1 MPEVIEIIVACII
14 YFSAFSLLFRKFM
27 PMLIKRFNKTDDAA
41 IANQSDDIGIVN
53 KSDDAGIANKSDDA
67 GIANK
72 SDDAGI
78 ANDKIVNNIDD
89 AKYDEIKKAEIG
101 NTVYKAET
109 EGGQE

>member
-14 YFSAFSLLFRKFM
+14 YFSAFSLLFRRFM

-67 GIANK
+67 GIAN
-72 SDDAGI
+72 
-78 ANDKIVNNIDD
+78 DKVANNIDN

-109 EGGQE
+109 KGGQE